1 MATELKRSLTLT
13 QLTFYGVGTIV
24 GAGIYSVLGAAA
36 GVAGHGVWLSLLLAG
51 LAALLTA
58 LSYAELIS
66 MYPRAGAEYQ
76 FLRRAFPRLT
86 LLSFFAGF
94 LIALNAAAT
103 SATVALAFGGYLR
116 VFLEIPAALTAFV
129 LLGACTVVN
138 IAGIR
143 ESTWVSMALIC
154 VEVAGLL
161 LLIGAGFWHTDV
173 IAAVHWPDLADGAG
187 AAGIFAGAALIF
199 FIYIGFE
206 DVANLAEETHEPR
219 RDVPRALLISVM
231 LTTVIYLLVAWVV
244 LALATPATLAASE
257 SPLTAAAAT
266 ITPALGWTLA
276 ITALFATASTA
287 LISLISISRLLFGM
301 ARDGALPG
309 VLARLTPERRTPWVA
324 ALALFAAA
332 CALLPL
338 GEVKVIASISALGVL
353 SVFVGVQ
360 GALIMLRFTQ
370 PETPRGFRVPFA
382 IGRMPVLPLLGIAM
396 ALALLTQFEAKVYA
410 VGALA
415 VGVGLVLRALAQR
428 EGRSAKPDEEE
439 SRD

>member
-1 MATELKRSLTLT
+1 MTTELKRSLGLT

-36 GVAGHGVWLSLLLAG
+36 GMAGEGMWISLLLAG
-51 LAALLTA
+51 LAAFLTA

-66 MYPRAGAEYQ
+66 MYPQAGAEYH
-76 FLRRAFPRLT
+76 FLKRAFPRLT

-129 LLGACTVVN
+129 LLAICTVVN

-143 ESTWVSMALIC
+143 ESTWTSMALIC

-161 LLIGAGFWHTDV
+161 LLIGAGFWHADV
-173 IAAVHWPDLADGAG
+173 LAAVHWPASLETGNV
-187 AAGIFAGAALIF
+187 AGIFAGTALIF

-219 RDVPRALLISVM
+219 RAVPRALLISVA
-231 LTTVIYLLVAWVV
+231 LTTVIYLLVAWVA
-244 LALATPATLAASE
+244 LALISPAQLAASE
-257 SPLTAAAAT
+257 SPLTAAAST
-266 ITPALGWTLA
+266 IAPGLGWTLA
-276 ITALFATASTA
+276 ITAMFATASTA

-309 VLARLTPERRTPWVA
+309 VLSRLTPERRTPWVA
-324 ALALFAAA
+324 ALALFATA

-338 GEVKVIASISALGVL
+338 GEVKVIASISALGIL
-353 SVFVGVQ
+353 SVFVAVQ
-360 GALIMLRFTQ
+360 GALVMLRFTQ
-370 PETPRGFRVPFA
+370 PEVPRGFRVPFS
-382 IGRMPVLPLLGIAM
+382 IGRLPLPPLLGIVM
-396 ALALLTQFEAKVYA
+396 ALALITQFEAKVYA
-410 VGALA
+410 VGAFA
-415 VGVGLVLRALAQR
+415 VLVGIVLRELAKR
-428 EGRSAKPDEEE
+428 EARAKNGP
-439 SRD
+439 SG

>member
-1 MATELKRSLTLT
+1 MATELRRSLSLT
-13 QLTFYGVGTIV
+13 QLAFYGVGTIV

-36 GVAGHGVWLSLLLAG
+36 GVAGTGVWVSLLLAG
-51 LAALLTA
+51 LASFLTA

-66 MYPRAGAEYQ
+66 MYPRAGAEYH
-76 FLRRAFPRLT
+76 FLKRAFPRFS

-116 VFLEIPAALTAFV
+116 VFLEIPAALTALV
-129 LLGACTVVN
+129 LLAVCTGVN

-143 ESTWVSMALIC
+143 ESTWASMALIC

-173 IAAVHWPDLADGAG
+173 LATVQWPGAVDGAG
-187 AAGIFAGAALIF
+187 MAGILAASALIF

-206 DVANLAEETHEPR
+206 DVANLAEEAREPR
-219 RDVPRALLISVM
+219 RDVPRALLISVA
-231 LTTVIYLLVAWVV
+231 LTTGIYLLVAWVA
-244 LALATPATLAASE
+244 LALATPAELAGSD
-257 SPLTAAAAT
+257 SPLTAAAST
-266 ITPALGWTLA
+266 ITPALGWILA

-301 ARDGALPG
+301 ARDGALPAL
-309 VLARLTPERRTPWVA
+309 LARLTPERRTPWVA

-338 GEVKVIASISALGVL
+338 GEVKIIASISALGIL
-353 SVFVGVQ
+353 TVFVGVQ
-360 GALIMLRFTQ
+360 AALITLRYTE
-370 PETPRGFRVPFA
+370 PDTPRGFRVPLA
-382 IGRMPVLPLLGIAM
+382 LGRLPLPPLLGIAM
-396 ALALLTQFEAKVYA
+396 ALALITQFEARVYA
-410 VGALA
+410 VAGVAVAL
-415 VGVGLVLRALAQR
+415 GLVLRWLARR
-428 EGRSAKPDEEE
+428 EAR
-439 SRD
+439 